1 MYIIKID
8 NIKIFC
14 FVIFSIIITISNLFA
29 EQTIYFQDFN
39 EGRPTNNWQ
48 YYASNKYGRILIH
61 DNKLLMDVSS
71 DDHYCLNEAILTI
84 DLSQFYNVRL
94 NFFQSAFEDEENS
107 TPEWY
112 EDHYNGDGVSISTD
126 AKTWYRIID
135 ANELQMNLQSGQRY
149 EIELDQVVKNIQSTH
164 DPSFTYTSQFKI
176 KFHQFDDSPYDSDGR
191 LWDDITLSGNILNLS
206 SHIIPE
212 LWYVSENIVID
223 NRDQTGIQ
231 FGFYYIV
238 NNNPTTEITLE
249 NGIYTHD
256 DITTISNDIS
266 STHGLHFLHYSVAQ
280 KDLSPGLTAHIPFK
294 TFMESLSITSTSHP
308 NAAEVYSS
316 QNVQI
321 NITGLQA
328 GINYCY
334 LVDDQ
339 PNTIPDASC
348 YTNST
353 SNLILPGQPEG
364 INYIHIRPMDS
375 LRKLSPQHLT
385 THFRFNILKTN
396 TQSFQMPV
404 VKKLSVSPTI
414 VSKDGKISI
423 QATISL
429 E

>member
-1 MYIIKID
+1 
-8 NIKIFC
+8 
-14 FVIFSIIITISNLFA
+14 
-29 EQTIYFQDFN
+29 
-39 EGRPTNNWQ
+39 
-48 YYASNKYGRILIH
+48 
-61 DNKLLMDVSS
+61 MDVSS